1 LNRTTISKSIYK
13 CRLPYA
19 IAPGGTMPG
28 ETVKHGE
35 GRNLDRAKASRKEG
49 IKKGATVTLHLYSTK
64 YKERQMK
71 QTINEIYLVEI

>member
-1 LNRTTISKSIYK
+1 
-13 CRLPYA
+13 
-19 IAPGGTMPG
+19 M
-28 ETVKHGE
+28 VKEGRKE